1 VQQKDKLGSEA
12 QFRKPRRARRV
23 ETSKEEEEGARVALL
38 FSLTYQVVQ
47 HPTLYIGVHLSQLFM

>member
-12 QFRKPRRARRV
+12 QFRKPRRAHRI
-23 ETSKEEEEGARVALL
+23 EMSKEEEGARVALL

-47 HPTLYIGVHLSQLFM
+47 HPTLYIVLHLSQLSM